1 MYSLPKIVGVLRADT
16 PELALEM
23 ARAAIRGGLEALEIT
38 CTVPEAARVIRT
50 LVTEQSTCQIGAG
63 TVLNAIQAE
72 AVLAAG
78 ASFSVSP
85 HFGLDILEVTR
96 AAKIPYI
103 PGVYTP
109 TEIMAALNAGCEI
122 VKIFPI
128 TRAGGVAYLL
138 DLLAPLPHLKAMVTG
153 GVKSSQVSDYLEAGA
168 LAVGLGDIFKGTL
181 EQIEIQTR
189 VLLKTL

>member
-1 MYSLPKIVGVLRADT
+1 MNLPKIVGVLRAET

-38 CTVPEAARVIRT
+38 CTVPDAASVIQA
-50 LVTEQSTCQIGAG
+50 LVTEHTTCQIGAG
-63 TVLNAIQAE
+63 TVLSAAQAH
-72 AVLAAG
+72 VVIKAG
-78 ASFSVSP
+78 AGFLVSP
-85 HFGLDILEVTR
+85 HFGLDVLEVAR
-96 AAKIPYI
+96 EAKIPYI

-109 TEIMAALNAGCEI
+109 TEIVTALNSGCKI

-128 TRAGGVAYLL
+128 SRAGGLAYLR

-153 GVKSSQVSDYLEAGA
+153 GVKSSEVTAYLEAGA

-181 EQIEIQTR
+181 EDIEFQTR
-189 VLLKTL
+189 ALLKLL